1 MNTRKWLVIGG
12 TVALA
17 ALLALALTAGL
28 TQAQEPAA
36 EGDARG
42 AAEAAANVY
51 GRIPIQGRLTD
62 ASGNPLPDG
71 SYYVTFSLYDASTG
85 GSVVC
90 DQSMYVSVENGLFYD
105 EITNCSSLD
114 IDGRQLYLAIEVE
127 DDGEMT
133 PRQPIYPVPY
143 AMSLRPGAVISS
155 ASLGSNAALHI
166 ENWGPEGRG
175 LRSYA
180 MDTSS
185 ANYGI
190 VGASRSPDGM
200 GGYFYNT
207 SAGPDYG
214 FAVVGTHP
222 GYGVG
227 DIEGWTHPAGYFAG
241 QIGLMGYS
249 DGGTAV
255 MGVADGAEAWS
266 AMFTSN
272 GHGVRISTL
281 AGKTG
286 LEVIGGTKSAV
297 VPTDDGDRLLYTEES
312 SEVWFTDYGFG
323 ALQDGVAAVAIDPL
337 FAQTVNL
344 EQPYHVFVQVYGNAE
359 VYVRDRTS
367 TGFEVHL
374 RDGEPDVEFSYRIV
388 GKRLGYEDHR
398 LELSPGA
405 GEANLHPGQE

>member
-1 MNTRKWLVIGG
+1 MNTRKWLVISG

-62 ASGNPLPDG
+62 AAGNPLPDG
-71 SYYVTFSLYDASTG
+71 LHYVLFSLYDASTG

-90 DQSMYVSVENGLFYD
+90 EQSTYVRMENGIFYD
-105 EITNCSSLD
+105 EITNCSRLD
-114 IDGRQLYLAIEVE
+114 IDGRQLYLAVEVE
-127 DDGEMT
+127 GDGEMDD
-133 PRQPIYPVPY
+133 RQPIYPVPY
-143 AMSLRPGAVISS
+143 AMTLRPGAVISS
-155 ASLGSNAALHI
+155 ASLGSNAAIHI
-166 ENWGPEGRG
+166 ENWGSGGRG

-180 MDTSS
+180 MDTSG

-214 FAVVGTHP
+214 YAVVGTHP

-255 MGVADGAEAWS
+255 MGVADGAESWS
-266 AMFTSN
+266 AIFTGN
-272 GHGVRISTL
+272 GHGVRISVPP
-281 AGKTG
+281 GKVG
-286 LEVIGGTKSAV
+286 LEVIDGTKNAV
-297 VPTDDGDRLLYTEES
+297 VRTDDGDRLLYTEES

-323 ALQDGVAAVAIDPL
+323 ALQDGVAAIAIDPL

-344 EQPYHVFVQVYGNAE
+344 QEPYHVFVQVYGNAE
-359 VYVRDRTS
+359 VYVSNRTP

-388 GKRLGYEDHR
+388 GKRLGYEEHR
-398 LELSPGA
+398 LELSPGVDD
-405 GEANLHPGQE
+405 ANLHLEQK